1 MLRNI
6 TEGLSRA
13 KYWYSFGDVILRHN
27 LFDFASEPLHA
38 STHRIV
44 LKHELSNNCVS
55 VYNSSGSETFR
66 SPLVHHIKIWAKSD
80 KNYCFEMTSF
90 FLLSPRWTKTLVQW
104 KLSWVTMKMVCNMF
118 SCVVDLETNPLFQRI
133 EVVYEYES
141 HPQDF
146 LSSLELKLSRWQ
158 KIFRVALIFIYHSIA
173 WNNL

>member
-38 STHRIV
+38 SIHRIV

-66 SPLVHHIKIWAKSD
+66 SPLVSFKARQPDLRIDDGIWSKVHRISRVREEQRNDRETIIYALLTQSPSERSLTALPFTDLPKVSDISSMISFPKNDLKWACTQTWISKIIQ
-80 KNYCFEMTSF
+80 
-90 FLLSPRWTKTLVQW
+90 LSPFK
-104 KLSWVTMKMVCNMF
+104 F
-118 SCVVDLETNPLFQRI
+118 NPLT
-133 EVVYEYES
+133 
-141 HPQDF
+141 
-146 LSSLELKLSRWQ
+146 LSIRLTKP
-158 KIFRVALIFIYHSIA
+158 
-173 WNNL
+173 